1 MAVAFL
7 TVDDGPS
14 VLFEEKL
21 DFLSERDVPAVFFCV
36 GREIAGRE
44 DQLLRALSLGFE
56 LGNHSWSH
64 PRFSDLSAADCLY
77 EIERA
82 DDAIGDLY
90 RRAGLA
96 WKGKRF
102 RFPYF
107 DPGKPELME
116 AIQGRLRALGYVPPA
131 AQPRAGAGE
140 KAGEGRIDTLCGFD
154 QMEYLLG
161 DPQAPDG
168 LCRAEAILARI
179 GGDGPRDGD
188 IVLIHDHDYTHSL
201 FFECVESYLRHGIA
215 FAELR

>member
-14 VLFEEKL
+14 ALFEEKL
-21 DFLSERDVPAVFFCV
+21 DFLSERAVPAVFFCV

-44 DQLLRALSLGFE
+44 DQLLRALELGFE

-64 PRFSDLSAADCLY
+64 PRFSGLSAGDCSS

-82 DDAIGDLY
+82 DDAIGELY
-90 RRAGLA
+90 GRAGLA
-96 WKGKRF
+96 WKVKRF
-102 RFPYF
+102 RFPFF

-116 AIQGRLRALGYVPPA
+116 AIQERLRELGYEAPA
-131 AQPRAGAGE
+131 AQPVAGAGE
-140 KAGEGRIDTLCGFD
+140 TPGERRVDTLCGFD

-161 DPQAPDG
+161 NPQAPAG

>member
-7 TVDDGPS
+7 TIDDGPS
-14 VLFEEKL
+14 ALFQEKL
-21 DFLSERDVPAVFFCV
+21 DFLSARAVPAVFFCV

-44 DQLLRALSLGFE
+44 DQLLRALALGFG

-64 PRFSDLSAADCLY
+64 PRFSALSAGDCSS

-82 DDAIGDLY
+82 DDAIGELY

-96 WKGKRF
+96 WKDKRF

-107 DPGKPELME
+107 DAGKPELME
-116 AIQGRLRALGYVPPA
+116 TIQERLRELGYEAPA
-131 AQPRAGAGE
+131 AQPGAGR
-140 KAGEGRIDTLCGFD
+140 ADTLCGFD

-161 DPQAPDG
+161 DPLAPEG
-168 LCRAEAILARI
+168 LSRAEAILARI

-215 FAELR
+215 FSELR